1 MNILQLLCCSLI
13 VRGGELGHEYLISK
27 SDSIQGVLRARRVQT
42 AVEAGRFLDSL
53 VQELTLSG
61 KDVCKC
67 DGLVT
72 PTPAGQST
80 EAAGRILKGDWHHP
94 VIRKIDYLP
103 PSLNSTH

>member
-1 MNILQLLCCSLI
+1 MNILQMLCCSLI

-27 SDSIQGVLRARRVQT
+27 SDSIQGTLRARRVQT

-67 DGLVT
+67 DGVEST
-72 PTPAGQST
+72 PTPAP
-80 EAAGRILKGDWHHP
+80 AAGRILKGSRATWHRP
-94 VIRKIDYLP
+94 K
-103 PSLNSTH
+103 N